1 MNALTRRWRV
11 NLGLLILA
19 GGLAALALLELDDG
33 EHLPVVPS
41 FLGASPVQIEH
52 IEVLRLDQG
61 MLAFV
66 RRDGHWWMTAPS
78 SGPAN
83 PVLLNQLLQEVTA
96 RCPRQYP
103 AAQLDLKALSLDPP
117 RLRLRLNEQE
127 IRFGAAAPM
136 DSLRYLQAG
145 DIVHLCPN
153 RLYRLLTSAAAS
165 FLAPPLK
172 SAESL
177 TSQAE

>member
-1 MNALTRRWRV
+1 MNALTRRWGV

-19 GGLAALALLELDDG
+19 GGLAASALLEPDG
-33 EHLPVVPS
+33 EHLPMAPS
-41 FLGASPVQIEH
+41 FLGVSPVQIEH

-61 MLAFV
+61 ILVFV

-96 RCPRQYP
+96 HCPRQYS

-136 DSLRYLQAG
+136 DGLRYLQTG

-165 FLAPPLK
+165 FLAPPIK
-172 SAESL
+172 YAESPA
-177 TSQAE
+177 SQVE